1 MDGSAAMDQESVMA
15 QCNGYG
21 SDGWADL
28 GAYHG
33 PYDDGA
39 IGDYATFAQF
49 MSSHGLGE
57 SMNDQTQQHQHLQ
70 MIQPHPPHHP
80 PPPPPPPPHMCH
92 HQLPLL
98 NTAWPSQLA
107 NPTPTSSSTGS
118 FSAPPLP
125 MTPAPTT
132 PVVTAPSIVPPTTPG
147 KGSRTTAVVDLI
159 KQPGQLEKLPRKTL
173 SAEQKRAMCQY
184 HDENPGTRQADIG
197 AKFGVERSTVSKVLR
212 HRDQYL
218 KREQDAD
225 FAFKRAKGKNP
236 DFDRTLSNYV
246 RRQQHMG
253 FDVKDEE
260 IMEQA
265 RLFARASG
273 NQEILLSTLT
283 GGWLHK
289 FKLKHGIGSNNR
301 LLRRASETNVP
312 DNVGSTTSNKTT
324 TTTPTPVSPS
334 TTTTTTQPLSPLS
347 GTRSDEDLHRDT
359 LEFELTYRAQ
369 GIGSTK
375 RSKSPTGPAGE
386 ACDGA
391 VSAGGT
397 ISPSASFSL
406 SSDAGVAGFPPAAAP
421 GLLPLTGDVSLRDKR
436 SKTFPSIDV
445 SFMQK
450 RDSGVEQGGAAGA
463 TGTATAATST
473 PRHDTKS
480 SPRSPPPLQKS
491 PATVTTTTTTTNF
504 PPLTTS
510 SPIPIAPHPVS
521 TSSSS
526 PPPPTQ
532 EEARRAANTLLFYMQ
547 RLGGQHFDKG
557 EYGVIVQLAKKL
569 QLQPQPQHT
578 HSHPQ
583 HQQQQQQHQH
593 QQQQMQTH
601 HHHYHH
607 GGQRAPIGNLSRIP
621 EGDDFV
627 SDLG

>member
-28 GAYHG
+28 SAYHG
-33 PYDDGA
+33 PYDGSP

-49 MSSHGLGE
+49 MSSHDLSE
-57 SMNDQTQQHQHLQ
+57 SINDQTQHQQHLQ
-70 MIQPHPPHHP
+70 MIQPHPQ

-118 FSAPPLP
+118 YSAPPLP

-132 PVVTAPSIVPPTTPG
+132 PVVTASSSVVPPTTPG
-147 KGSRTTAVVDLI
+147 KGSRTTAVDLI

-253 FDVKDEE
+253 FEVKDEE

-273 NQEILLSTLT
+273 NQEVLLSTLT

-289 FKLKHGIGSNNR
+289 FKLKHGIGSSNR
-301 LLRRASETNVP
+301 LLRRASDTNVP
-312 DNVGSTTSNKTT
+312 DNVLGSTMNKTT

-334 TTTTTTQPLSPLS
+334 TTTTTTTQPLSPLS

-359 LEFELTYRAQ
+359 VEFELSYRAQ
-369 GIGSTK
+369 GVGSTK
-375 RSKSPTGPAGE
+375 RSKSPTGPGE
-386 ACDGA
+386 ACDGV

-397 ISPSASFSL
+397 MSPCASFGL
-406 SSDAGVAGFPPAAAP
+406 SSDVGVGFSPATTVST
-421 GLLPLTGDVSLRDKR
+421 LLPLTGEVSLRDKR

-450 RDSGVEQGGAAGA
+450 RESGVEQA
-463 TGTATAATST
+463 ATASARRLAIS
-473 PRHDTKS
+473 DDDDDDEDDEIS
-480 SPRSPPPLQKS
+480 SLDDDDNDDF
-491 PATVTTTTTTTNF
+491 TY
-504 PPLTTS
+504 
-510 SPIPIAPHPVS
+510 PIG
-521 TSSSS
+521 
-526 PPPPTQ
+526 
-532 EEARRAANTLLFYMQ
+532 EEARKAANTLLFYMQ

-557 EYGVIVQLAKKL
+557 EYSVVAQLARKL
-569 QLQPQPQHT
+569 QLQPQL
-578 HSHPQ
+578 
-583 HQQQQQQHQH
+583 QQQQV
-593 QQQQMQTH
+593 H

-607 GGQRAPIGNLSRIP
+607 GAQRAPIGNLSRIP

-627 SDLG
+627 SDLV